1 MQIMPATAAF
11 ISNDRRFIN
20 TNRHLLNNPDINLK
34 LGQDYIFH
42 LLETPVVDQHL
53 FKLLAAYNAGPG
65 NLNKWIKKID
75 FRGDSFLLLE
85 SIPARETR
93 AYIKSVTMNIWM
105 YRLKQES
112 NLSQLRTLVHG
123 NIRNGD
129 IAFLRPNVTSN

>member
-1 MQIMPATAAF
+1 MDEEHIQIAEAF
-11 ISNDRRFIN
+11 R
-20 TNRHLLNNPDINLK
+20 
-34 LGQDYIFH
+34 Q
-42 LLETPVVDQHL
+42 TPVVDQHL

-75 FRGDSFLLLE
+75 FREDSFLLLE

-93 AYIKSVTMNIWM
+93 VYIKSVTMNIWM

-129 IAFLRPNVTSN
+129 IAFLRPNVISN